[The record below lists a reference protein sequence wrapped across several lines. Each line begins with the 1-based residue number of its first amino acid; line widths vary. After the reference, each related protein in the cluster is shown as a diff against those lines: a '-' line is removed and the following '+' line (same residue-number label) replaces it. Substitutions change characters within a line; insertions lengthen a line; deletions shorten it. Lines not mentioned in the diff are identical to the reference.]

1 MRSGT
6 KPFEPADVVF
16 IETLRARNASLKA
29 QFATAHRTQDI
40 QDAAEIDAELQLM
53 IDKATAELFR
63 IADRLA
69 ARTEEGSRSWW
80 RRLLG

>member
-6 KPFEPADVVF
+6 KPFEPANVVF

-29 QFATAHRTQDI
+29 QFANAEGAQDA
-40 QDAAEIDAELQLM
+40 QHAAEIDAELSKM
-53 IDKATAELFR
+53 VDKATAELFR

-69 ARTEEGSRSWW
+69 ARTEARSGSWW
-80 RRLLG
+80 RRLG